1 MWQQIYEKLSCICS
15 LNIDKILK
23 SSENYSQQ
31 FCDKIKA
38 LKVGALE
45 REINKALGE
54 SKQHFFFVIFV

>member
-1 MWQQIYEKLSCICS
+1 MNVWQQIYEKLICICS
-15 LNIDKILK
+15 VNIDKILK

-45 REINKALGE
+45 KEINKALGE
-54 SKQHFFFVIFV
+54 SIISFM